1 MRESHRL
8 NGILTRLNSERTARK
23 IFKVRWDKSRV
34 YKKSGNS
41 MLWDF
46 RFILFIRAKR
56 VYFNLF
62 LAKQKDF
69 SVSVIGE
76 ANTD

>member
-1 MRESHRL
+1 
-8 NGILTRLNSERTARK
+8 
-23 IFKVRWDKSRV
+23 
-34 YKKSGNS
+34 

-62 LAKQKDF
+62 LANQKDF
-69 SVSVIGE
+69 STPVIGE